1 MPIYVRINN
10 STSISKKGA
19 KEAFDFFWVLPHIVK
34 PMKERPAE
42 ILGVFIEPI
51 VRDVLARVFPNSFL
65 SIQLRPVGRKVE
77 SFHVALVRLEPSGV
91 TQKRPMRVTSKP
103 ANEKARDIDSGEGL
117 RSLRQHD
124 QCLERR

>member
-1 MPIYVRINN
+1 MRINN
-10 STSISKKGA
+10 STSILKKGA

-77 SFHVALVRLEPSGV
+77 SFHVALVRLEPLIGFLLGV
-91 TQKRPMRVTSKP
+91 
-103 ANEKARDIDSGEGL
+103 I
-117 RSLRQHD
+117 RSVVLN
-124 QCLERR
+124 